1 MKTWVIKIG
10 TSILR
15 GSNKITTEEVIE
27 TYNVDGVFNS
37 EEIIKA
43 SIDPEPYVIIPTLG
57 ERLDYSYSFPE
68 NSRVIIRIFDISGNF
83 ITSLEDKF
91 FDSSGTVSRIENS
104 SSWDGRD
111 HLGQIV
117 NPGTYLMHL
126 EVIDYF
132 NGDTQMDIAP
142 IVVGVKN

>member
-1 MKTWVIKIG
+1 MPGWPPI
-10 TSILR
+10 
-15 GSNKITTEEVIE
+15 
-27 TYNVDGVFNS
+27 
-37 EEIIKA
+37 
-43 SIDPEPYVIIPTLG
+43 IIPSLG
-57 ERLDYSYSFPE
+57 ETLDYTFSFPE

-91 FDSSGTVSRIENS
+91 FEESGTVSRIQNS

-117 NPGTYLMHL
+117 NPGSYLMHL

-132 NGDTQMDIAP
+132 NGKTQTDIAP
-142 IVVGVKN
+142 IVVGVKNN